1 MIQELMNLLRD
12 MIININENEKQINI
26 LKEQLNE
33 LQKNRNGN
41 A

>member
-1 MIQELMNLLRD
+1 MNLLRD